1 VIELTT
7 LFSVGAVGMLVGTL
21 LFAWAGVN
29 ASRAEGRYYLTLV
42 GIGGIA
48 AVAYGLMAL
57 GIGWYTVGER
67 TVFIPRYV
75 DWILTTP
82 LIVLFLGLLAGID
95 RRTFAAAIGLNTL
108 VMVAG
113 FVAATLPGIER
124 FALFGVGSV
133 AFVGLVYYLFGPMT
147 RRAGTKSEGI
157 EKLYLRL
164 RNLTAVL
171 WSIYPLI
178 WVLGPPGLN
187 LLTTTI
193 DIALITYLD
202 LVTKVG
208 FGLIALD
215 ASATL
220 RSEFGVSLA
229 DADAGEDATPDDRTP
244 TAGD

>member
-1 VIELTT
+1 MIGVTT
-7 LFSVGAVGMLVGTL
+7 LFSVGAVGMLLGTL
-21 LFAWAGVN
+21 AFAWAGRD
-29 ASRAEGRYYLTLV
+29 ASRGERRYYLALV
-42 GIGGIA
+42 GISGIA
-48 AVAYGLMAL
+48 TVAYALMTLRVGA
-57 GIGWYTVGER
+57 YTVGER

-82 LIVLFLGLLAGID
+82 LIVFFLGLLAGID
-95 RRTFAAAIGLNTL
+95 RRQFGIVIGLNTV

-113 FVAATLPGIER
+113 FVAATLPGVER
-124 FALFGVGSV
+124 YLLFGGGSF

-147 RRAGTKSEGI
+147 GRARNQPDGVER
-157 EKLYLRL
+157 LYVRL

-178 WVLGPPGLN
+178 WLLGPPGLN
-187 LLTTTI
+187 LLTVTI
-193 DIALITYLD
+193 SIALITYLD

-215 ASATL
+215 ASSSL

-229 DADAGEDATPDDRTP
+229 GTDDRTAA
-244 TAGD
+244 AGD

>member
-1 VIELTT
+1 MIDITMV
-7 LFSVGAVGMLVGTL
+7 FWVGAIGMLVGTVV
-21 LFAWAGVN
+21 FAWAGRD
-29 ASRAEGRYYLTLV
+29 ATAGERRYYLTLI
-42 GIGGIA
+42 GISGIA
-48 AVAYGLMAL
+48 TVAYVLMAL
-57 GIGWYTVGER
+57 GVGWFSVGER

-95 RRTFAAAIGLNTL
+95 RRKFAIAIGLNTV

-113 FVAATLPGIER
+113 MVAALLPGTTR
-124 FALFGVGSV
+124 FVLFALGAVS
-133 AFVGLVYYLFGPMT
+133 FVGLVYYLYGPMT
-147 RRAGTKSEGI
+147 ASARAQADGI
-157 EKLYLRL
+157 EKLYVRL

-178 WVLGPPGLN
+178 WVLGPPGLD
-187 LLTTTI
+187 LLTATVGTT
-193 DIALITYLD
+193 LVVYLD

-220 RSEFGVSLA
+220 HSEFDISLA
-229 DADAGEDATPDDRTP
+229 GAEAEDQTVAT
-244 TAGD
+244 GD

>member
-1 VIELTT
+1 MIDITMV
-7 LFSVGAVGMLVGTL
+7 FWVGAIGMLVGTVA
-21 LFAWAGVN
+21 FAWAGRD
-29 ASRAEGRYYLTLV
+29 AAAGERRYYLTLI
-42 GIGGIA
+42 GISGIA
-48 AVAYGLMAL
+48 TVAYVLMAL
-57 GIGWYTVGER
+57 GVGWTSVGER

-95 RRTFAAAIGLNTL
+95 RRGFAISIGVNTV

-113 FVAATLPGIER
+113 MVAALLTGTAR
-124 FALFGVGSV
+124 FALFALGAL
-133 AFVGLVYYLFGPMT
+133 AFVALVYYLFGPMT
-147 RRAGTKSEGI
+147 ARARTQPDGI
-157 EKLYLRL
+157 EKLYVRL

-178 WVLGPPGLN
+178 WILGPPGLD
-187 LLTTTI
+187 LLTATIGTT
-193 DIALITYLD
+193 LVVYLD

-220 RSEFGVSLA
+220 HAEFGISLA
-229 DADAGEDATPDDRTP
+229 GIEDEDQTVAT
-244 TAGD
+244 GD

>member
-1 VIELTT
+1 MIDISLV
-7 LFSVGAVGMLVGTL
+7 FWVGAIGMLVGTVA
-21 LFAWAGVN
+21 FAWAGRD
-29 ASRAEGRYYLTLV
+29 ATADTRRYYLTLI
-42 GIGGIA
+42 GITGIA
-48 AVAYGLMAL
+48 TVAYVLMAL
-57 GIGWYTVGER
+57 GVGSVSVGER
-67 TVFIPRYV
+67 IVFVPRYV

-95 RRTFAAAIGLNTL
+95 RQRFTVSIVLNTV

-113 FVAATLPGIER
+113 MVAALLPGTAR
-124 FALFGVGSV
+124 FALFGLGAVSFV
-133 AFVGLVYYLFGPMT
+133 ALVYYLYGPIT
-147 RRAGTKSEGI
+147 ASARAQPDGI
-157 EKLYLRL
+157 ERLYVRL

-187 LLTTTI
+187 LLTATIGTT
-193 DIALITYLD
+193 LVVYLD

-220 RSEFGVSLA
+220 HSEFGISLA
-229 DADAGEDATPDDRTP
+229 GTEDEDRT
-244 TAGD
+244 AAASD